1 MRAVGLGEQLVEK
14 LVGNLTSTI
23 VQEAEKTRIAL
34 SSAFADSLRGQRITG
49 ALARPLTA
57 NAQNYGA
64 GGRLVGWSV
73 RADTAAATINLY
85 DGPAADPARYLGTI
99 ELAAG
104 SSQTEWFG
112 PGGISF
118 VDGLYAEVTGTGVVT
133 GSVWIGAVD

>member
-1 MRAVGLGEQLVEK
+1 MGLGEHLVEK
-14 LVGNLTSTI
+14 MTSTI

-34 SSAFADSLRGQRITG
+34 SAAFADSVRGQRITG
-49 ALARPLTA
+49 ALPRPLTA
-57 NAQNYGA
+57 NAVNYTA

-118 VDGLYAEVTGTGVVT
+118 IESLYVEVAGTGVVT